1 MTLSYI
7 YRQSIAQLS
16 TYHTPQPHT
25 SHHTPHTSH
34 PTPHT
39 SHLIPVFT
47 FSTINV
53 PFIAPS
59 QSYCCLSSPIMVPS
73 VVNSDVNPV
82 GPTVINS
89 IVQQDSSS
97 PMKKNIPIILTIKPS
112 TIMISYINN
121 ECKWLCLY
129 DRYGNKI
136 SEMPNIGLIVLA
148 VRPTYFITQQGDW
161 IATYNDQC
169 QCIGQMLPLKFKLRR
184 VSAHTFTTIE
194 GPWMRVYDRQ
204 CNRLHQRAIRRVRHR
219 GMLRQLHAVNK

>member
-1 MTLSYI
+1 
-7 YRQSIAQLS
+7 
-16 TYHTPQPHT
+16 
-25 SHHTPHTSH
+25 
-34 PTPHT
+34 
-39 SHLIPVFT
+39 
-47 FSTINV
+47 
-53 PFIAPS
+53 
-59 QSYCCLSSPIMVPS
+59 
-73 VVNSDVNPV
+73 
-82 GPTVINS
+82 
-89 IVQQDSSS
+89 
-97 PMKKNIPIILTIKPS
+97 
-112 TIMISYINN
+112 MISYINN

-194 GPWMRVYDRQ
+194 GEWMRMYDIHCQRLRQ
-204 CNRLHQRAIRRVRHR
+204 RTIRRVRHR